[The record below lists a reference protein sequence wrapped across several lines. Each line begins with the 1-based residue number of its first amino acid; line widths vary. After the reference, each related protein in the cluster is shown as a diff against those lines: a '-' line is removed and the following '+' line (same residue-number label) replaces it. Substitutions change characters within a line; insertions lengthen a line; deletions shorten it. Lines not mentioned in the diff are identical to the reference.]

1 MNSVSAI
8 VVTSRFL
15 DGIAPPDAAAVA
27 AILAACPT
35 VHVAP
40 GRPYRPTAFP
50 DAALLFVEEGF
61 VVARAV
67 TRGSGSMITC
77 QAGPARVVLPPASS
91 EALFGLV
98 RSYVTVISPAAR
110 DRLLAMPAAAG
121 AVVEHIVRTL
131 GEKQETIGILGYTHH
146 IDRVRGKLLQLAR
159 GYGRVARDGIRI
171 DFPITHVVLAE
182 MVASSRETVTR
193 AVDELQRTGFIARRG
208 RTYHL
213 LVPPECVMDV

>member
-1 MNSVSAI
+1 MNGDSST
-8 VVTSRFL
+8 VVASRFV
-15 DGIAPPDAAAVA
+15 DGVAASDAATVA

-35 VHVAP
+35 VRVAP
-40 GRPYRPTAFP
+40 GRPYRPLAFP
-50 DAALLFVEEGF
+50 DAAMLFVEDGF

-77 QAGPARVVLPPASS
+77 QAGAARVVLPPVRG

-98 RSYVTVISPAAR
+98 RSDVTVISAAAR
-110 DRLLAMPAAAG
+110 DRLLALPAAAA
-121 AVVEHIVRTL
+121 AVVEHMVRTL
-131 GEKQETIGILGYTHH
+131 GEEQETIGILGYTHH

-159 GYGRVARDGIRI
+159 GYGRVAHDGIRI

-193 AVDELQRTGFIARRG
+193 AVDELQRTGFMSRRG

-213 LVPPECVMDV
+213 LVPPECVVDG